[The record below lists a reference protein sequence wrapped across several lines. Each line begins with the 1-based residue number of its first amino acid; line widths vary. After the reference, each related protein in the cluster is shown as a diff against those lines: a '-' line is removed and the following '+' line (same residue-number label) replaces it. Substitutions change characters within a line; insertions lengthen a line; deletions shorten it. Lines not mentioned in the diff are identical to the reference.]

1 MVAVR
6 LERGPGQGYTGTPLS
21 YQMYYVC
28 DNSLPRED
36 SMTC

>member
-6 LERGPGQGYTGTPLS
+6 LRRGPGQGYTGTPLS

-28 DNSLPRED
+28 DKGDHELLLE
-36 SMTC
+36 